1 LPSWFA
7 KLLEPTFSCF
17 AKIIWILSGF
27 STTEK

>member
-27 STTEK
+27 STTEQ